1 MNFQVLGW
9 SYRQTPLALR
19 EQLAFSRDQAAE
31 ALCTFR
37 ERHPEQECVLLSTC
51 NRTELYQAST
61 SRPLLCRGVML
72 QFIAEQKGLNWR
84 DIRPTCYHLRGEDAI
99 RHVLS
104 VASSLDSMVLGESQ
118 ITAQVKQAYQ
128 LAMEV
133 RTAGPVIHTVFQA
146 ALRTAGRVAS
156 ETTIHQRR
164 VSVPSVAVSEFAHQI
179 FERFDD
185 KLALVIGAGEMAEET
200 LRYLKEDGV
209 QKIIMVN
216 RHYERACELAQRWG
230 GIPRKW
236 EELISLLKE
245 ADMVVSTTGAPEPIV
260 TLGDFHE
267 VERARCDRPLFVLDL
282 AVPRDFDPAIG
293 RRPGVFLF
301 SIDDLKEIC
310 ERNRRARDAELPL
323 ARKIIEAETRR
334 LLADHFAR
342 QYAPVITQLRAE
354 WEEIKRQELQR
365 LLHRLPHPD
374 EHTQKEVERA
384 FDRLI
389 NKLLHPPLE
398 SIRHESHNPRRWT
411 LLEALTRLFQL
422 RELG

>member
-9 SYRQTPLALR
+9 SYRQTPLELR
-19 EQLAFSRDQAAE
+19 ERLAFSREQAAE
-31 ALCTFR
+31 ALRTFR
-37 ERHPEQECVLLSTC
+37 ERHPGQECVLLSTC

-61 SRPLLCRGVML
+61 GRPLLCRGVML

-99 RHVLS
+99 RHILS

-118 ITAQVKQAYQ
+118 ITAQVKQAYL
-128 LAMEV
+128 LAAELQ
-133 RTAGPVIHTVFQA
+133 TAGPVIHTVFQA

-200 LRYLKEDGV
+200 LRYLQEEGV
-209 QKIIMVN
+209 HKIIMIN
-216 RHYERACELAQRWG
+216 RHHERACELAQRWG

-236 EELISLLKE
+236 EELIPSLKE
-245 ADMVVSTTGAPEPIV
+245 ADIVVSTTGAQEPIV
-260 TLGDFHE
+260 TLADFHE
-267 VERARCDRPLFVLDL
+267 VERARCDRPLFILDL

-293 RRPGVFLF
+293 QRPGVYLF

-342 QYAPVITQLRAE
+342 QYAPVITRLREE
-354 WEEIKRQELQR
+354 WQEVKRQELRR
-365 LLHRLPHPD
+365 LLHRLPNPD
-374 EHTQKEVERA
+374 EHTRKEVERA

-398 SIRHESHNPRRWT
+398 SIRHESQNPRRWT

-422 RELG
+422 REL